1 MEPGGGMEGGLGRAL
16 CVLTGASR
24 GFGRALAPLLAR
36 LLSPSSVLVIS
47 ARNDEALRQ
56 LEAELG
62 AARPGL
68 RVVRVPAD
76 LGAEAGLQQ
85 LLGTLRELP
94 RPEGLQRVLLI
105 NNVGSL
111 GDVSK
116 GFVDLA
122 DSTEM
127 NNYWALNLT
136 SMLCLTSGILKAFP
150 DSPGLSR
157 TVVNISSLCALQPFK
172 GWTLYCAGKAARN
185 MMFRVL
191 AAEEPTVRVLSY
203 APGPLDTDMQ
213 QLARETSMDP
223 ELRKRLQELKTK
235 GELVDCR
242 LSAQKLLSLLQKDV
256 FKSGAH
262 VDFYDK

>member
-1 MEPGGGMEGGLGRAL
+1 MEGGLGRAV

-24 GFGRALAPLLAR
+24 GFGRALAPLLAS
-36 LLSPSSVLVIS
+36 LLSPGSVLVLS
-47 ARNDEALRQ
+47 ARSDDALRQ
-56 LEAELG
+56 LEAELSAG
-62 AARPGL
+62 RPGL

-85 LLGTLRELP
+85 LQGALRELP
-94 RPEGLQRVLLI
+94 KPEGLQRVLLI
-105 NNVGSL
+105 NNAGTL

-116 GFVDLA
+116 GFVDL
-122 DSTEM
+122 DDPTEV

-136 SMLCLTSGILKAFP
+136 STLCLTSSILKAFP
-150 DSPGLSR
+150 ERRGLTR

-172 GWTLYCAGKAARN
+172 GWALYCAGKAARN
-185 MMFRVL
+185 MMFQVL
-191 AAEEPTVRVLSY
+191 AAEQPGVRVLSY

-213 QLARETSMDP
+213 QLARETSVDP

-242 LSAQKLLSLLQKDV
+242 VSAQKLLSLLQKDM